1 MYMTVVL
8 SKSWSCRIHDK
19 CRLCASN

>member
-8 SKSWSCRIHDK
+8 SKSWSCRIHYK